1 MKGKSRHKH
10 KGSSLRIFSVYY
22 FLLRF
27 YYPEPP
33 SSAGRNSW
41 NSISYVAMLEPVSDP
56 TRLAGQD
63 GGLLV
68 QAYQMAGEPEKARG
82 YIQTRE
88 YLDLLNLVSDAMISL
103 ALYQD
108 DFKRCQK
115 TIYRIGNVI
124 EQYRLEQLH
133 PNVAAQFHYQT
144 AVVYALNGAEEG
156 ALKSLRSFQ
165 KCVDRLLCAEKMT
178 LHGDD
183 IVNIPLH
190 FFFTKFL
197 SYLPQ

>member
-108 DFKRCQK
+108 DFKRCQE

-144 AVVYALNGAEEG
+144 AVVYAKAPPFSFARVLTSCGFDTRSYSGSVRTFSRFPVVCNPR
-156 ALKSLRSFQ
+156 KS
-165 KCVDRLLCAEKMT
+165 KGK
-178 LHGDD
+178 
-183 IVNIPLH
+183 
-190 FFFTKFL
+190 
-197 SYLPQ
+197 

>member
-68 QAYQMAGEPEKARG
+68 QTYQMAGEPEKARG

-144 AVVYALNGAEEG
+144 AVVYAKAPPFSFARVLTSCGFDTRSYSGSVRTFSRFPVVCN
-156 ALKSLRSFQ
+156 LRKS
-165 KCVDRLLCAEKMT
+165 KGK
-178 LHGDD
+178 
-183 IVNIPLH
+183 
-190 FFFTKFL
+190 
-197 SYLPQ
+197 

>member
-1 MKGKSRHKH
+1 
-10 KGSSLRIFSVYY
+10 
-22 FLLRF
+22 
-27 YYPEPP
+27 
-33 SSAGRNSW
+33 
-41 NSISYVAMLEPVSDP
+41 MLEPVSDP

-144 AVVYALNGAEEG
+144 AVVYAKAPPFSFARVLTSCELDTRLYSGSVRTLSRFPVVYNPR
-156 ALKSLRSFQ
+156 KS
-165 KCVDRLLCAEKMT
+165 KGK
-178 LHGDD
+178 
-183 IVNIPLH
+183 
-190 FFFTKFL
+190 
-197 SYLPQ
+197 

>member
-56 TRLAGQD
+56 TRLARQD

-68 QAYQMAGEPEKARG
+68 QTYQMAGEPEKARG

-144 AVVYALNGAEEG
+144 AVVYAKAPPF
-156 ALKSLRSFQ
+156 SFAR
-165 KCVDRLLCAEKMT
+165 VLT
-178 LHGDD
+178 
-183 IVNIPLH
+183 
-190 FFFTKFL
+190 
-197 SYLPQ
+197 S

>member
-68 QAYQMAGEPEKARG
+68 QTYQMAGEPEKARG

-144 AVVYALNGAEEG
+144 AVVYAKAPPFSFARVLTSCGFDTRSYSGSVRTFPRFPVVCNPR
-156 ALKSLRSFQ
+156 KS
-165 KCVDRLLCAEKMT
+165 KGK
-178 LHGDD
+178 
-183 IVNIPLH
+183 
-190 FFFTKFL
+190 
-197 SYLPQ
+197 

>member
-68 QAYQMAGEPEKARG
+68 QTYQMAGEPEKARG

-144 AVVYALNGAEEG
+144 AVVYAKAPPFSFARVLTSCGFDTRSYSGSVRTFPRFPAVCNPR
-156 ALKSLRSFQ
+156 KS
-165 KCVDRLLCAEKMT
+165 KGK
-178 LHGDD
+178 
-183 IVNIPLH
+183 
-190 FFFTKFL
+190 
-197 SYLPQ
+197 

>member
-68 QAYQMAGEPEKARG
+68 QTYQMAGEPEKARG

-144 AVVYALNGAEEG
+144 AVVYAKAPPFSFARVLTSCGFDTRSYSGSVHTFPRFPVVCNTR
-156 ALKSLRSFQ
+156 KSKGR
-165 KCVDRLLCAEKMT
+165 
-178 LHGDD
+178 
-183 IVNIPLH
+183 
-190 FFFTKFL
+190 
-197 SYLPQ
+197 

>member
-144 AVVYALNGAEEG
+144 AVVYAKAPPFSFARVLTSCGFDTRSYSGSVRTFSRFPVVCNAR
-156 ALKSLRSFQ
+156 KS
-165 KCVDRLLCAEKMT
+165 KGK
-178 LHGDD
+178 
-183 IVNIPLH
+183 
-190 FFFTKFL
+190 
-197 SYLPQ
+197 

>member
-1 MKGKSRHKH
+1 
-10 KGSSLRIFSVYY
+10 
-22 FLLRF
+22 
-27 YYPEPP
+27 
-33 SSAGRNSW
+33 
-41 NSISYVAMLEPVSDP
+41 MLEPVSDP

-144 AVVYALNGAEEG
+144 AVVYAKAPPFSFARVLTSCGFDTRSYSGSVRTFPRFPAVCNAR
-156 ALKSLRSFQ
+156 KSKR
-165 KCVDRLLCAEKMT
+165 K
-178 LHGDD
+178 
-183 IVNIPLH
+183 
-190 FFFTKFL
+190 
-197 SYLPQ
+197 

>member
-68 QAYQMAGEPEKARG
+68 QTYQMAGEPEKARG

-144 AVVYALNGAEEG
+144 AVVYAKAPPFSFARVLTSCGFDT
-156 ALKSLRSFQ
+156 RSYSGSVRIFS
-165 KCVDRLLCAEKMT
+165 R
-178 LHGDD
+178 
-183 IVNIPLH
+183 
-190 FFFTKFL
+190 FL
-197 SYLPQ
+197 SGRDNRAAASSPLVRITV

>member
-144 AVVYALNGAEEG
+144 AVVYAKAPPFSFARVLTSCGFDTRSYSGSVRTFPRFPVVCNPR
-156 ALKSLRSFQ
+156 KS
-165 KCVDRLLCAEKMT
+165 KGK
-178 LHGDD
+178 
-183 IVNIPLH
+183 
-190 FFFTKFL
+190 
-197 SYLPQ
+197 

>member
-68 QAYQMAGEPEKARG
+68 QTYQMAGEPEKARG

-144 AVVYALNGAEEG
+144 AVVYAKAPPFSFARVLTSCGFDTRSYSGSVRTFSRFPVVCNAR
-156 ALKSLRSFQ
+156 KS
-165 KCVDRLLCAEKMT
+165 KGK
-178 LHGDD
+178 
-183 IVNIPLH
+183 
-190 FFFTKFL
+190 
-197 SYLPQ
+197 

>member
-68 QAYQMAGEPEKARG
+68 QTYQMAGEPEKARG

-108 DFKRCQK
+108 DFKRCQE
-115 TIYRIGNVI
+115 TICRIGNVI

-144 AVVYALNGAEEG
+144 AVVYAKAPPFSFARVLTSCGFDTRSYSGSVRTFPQFPVVYNPR
-156 ALKSLRSFQ
+156 KS
-165 KCVDRLLCAEKMT
+165 KGK
-178 LHGDD
+178 
-183 IVNIPLH
+183 
-190 FFFTKFL
+190 
-197 SYLPQ
+197 